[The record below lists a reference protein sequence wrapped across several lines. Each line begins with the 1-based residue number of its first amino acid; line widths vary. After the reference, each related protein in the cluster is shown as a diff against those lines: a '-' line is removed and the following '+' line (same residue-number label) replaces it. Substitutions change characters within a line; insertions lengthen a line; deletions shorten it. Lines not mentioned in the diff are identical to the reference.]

1 MSPWALSVEEV
12 PVEAEAEYA
21 AVEGV
26 VGREEIVAFAG
37 AVDVAHED
45 IEAAA
50 LQLEVGVEV
59 AEGVVA
65 HRGAHRL
72 VLLHDVRL
80 QLGAVFRRVVFCEV
94 AHIDAEVC
102 LQHAC
107 DFEAEIEVGVDVEL
121 RQGQD
126 AAVGCLLP
134 CDDIVP
140 VEDAEAEVLA
150 ELCRDDLYV

>member
-12 PVEAEAEYA
+12 PVEAEAECA

-45 IEAAA
+45 ID
-50 LQLEVGVEV
+50 
-59 AEGVVA
+59 
-65 HRGAHRL
+65 AHRL

-80 QLGAVFRRVVFCEV
+80 QLGAVFRRVVFREV

-134 CDDIVP
+134 CDDVVP